1 MNLENAYATLTQLQ
15 AYLPNSA
22 NIVTSIANY
31 ALNAASRQID
41 RHVGRLFYPQIKT
54 NYYDIPTLPDKLY
67 LYDDLL
73 EVLTLT
79 NGDGTTMTVTT
90 DYMTYPY
97 NEYPKWMIKLNPES
111 SVYFE
116 TSTTTDYLKAI
127 QVNGIYGFHGNY
139 TRAWAALSTL
149 SASVANTTATSIA
162 VTAGTNFEA
171 GQIIKIDSEMMLITA
186 KPAAT
191 TLTVV
196 RSWNGSTAATHATA
210 STVYAWQPEPDIT
223 MACLIQSARFYRRQD
238 AVFGTIGGGEMGA
251 TPVSLTKLDPDVQ
264 TIVDRFRSAF

>member
-1 MNLENAYATLTQLQ
+1 MNLENAYATLAQLQ

-22 NIVTSIANY
+22 NITTAIATH

-54 NYYDIPTLPDKLY
+54 NYYDIPTLPNKLY
-67 LYDDLL
+67 LQDDLL

-79 NGDGTTMTVTT
+79 NGDGTTMTATT
-90 DYMTYPY
+90 DYLTYPY
-97 NEYPKWMIKLNPES
+97 NEYPKWQIRLNPES

-127 QVNGIYGFHGNY
+127 QVNGIYGYHSNY
-139 TRAWAALSTL
+139 TRAWGTVTTL
-149 SASVANTTATSIA
+149 SASVADTTTTSIV
-162 VTAGTNFEA
+162 VTSGTNFEA

-196 RSWNGSTAATHATA
+196 RAWNGSTAAVHETA
-210 STVYAWQPEPDIT
+210 SAIYGWQPEPDIT
-223 MACLIQSARFYRRQD
+223 MACLIQAARFYRRQD

-251 TPVSLTKLDPDVQ
+251 TPVTLTKLDPDVQ
-264 TIVDRFRSAF
+264 SIVDRFRAVF